1 MTQVRKT
8 ATYRVVTDS
17 GGDRIFRFYCDF
29 SGELCCVSK
38 PIRADTEEAALEI
51 AWEQEGKWEC
61 NFCPKCG
68 KYVSSAMFNVNAGLR
83 AVGGRVPFVLPSL
96 RRTAPGI
103 GHLLLPHLRGEA
115 AGGRHRRKGESQMT
129 DYDLRTGKAL
139 RRVVLLE
146 YGCGPDTLRRRKI
159 CPSCGRANSA
169 DRTDCTDC
177 GARLPEMTLYDL
189 YRSRHRCCPGC
200 GVAVTNVARYCP
212 ECGARLPKGTARR
225 EAAV

>member
-1 MTQVRKT
+1 
-8 ATYRVVTDS
+8 
-17 GGDRIFRFYCDF
+17 
-29 SGELCCVSK
+29 
-38 PIRADTEEAALEI
+38 
-51 AWEQEGKWEC
+51 
-61 NFCPKCG
+61 
-68 KYVSSAMFNVNAGLR
+68 
-83 AVGGRVPFVLPSL
+83 
-96 RRTAPGI
+96 
-103 GHLLLPHLRGEA
+103 
-115 AGGRHRRKGESQMT
+115 MT
-129 DYDLRTGKAL
+129 DYDLRTRKAL

-169 DRTDCTDC
+169 DRTDCTDA

-225 EAAV
+225 EAAVWSLFRRREPPLPKAAVCFALPFRTRHAADWLGNLGGCRPIGRPLGRLR